1 MFNTG
6 TVKGTWTGTVYIRAD
21 GSIDPPDAPITTYDN
36 ITYTLTDNITSIA
49 HGIVV
54 ERDNIIIDGGGYTV
68 EGTRAY
74 PSIGIA
80 LPNRI
85 NVTIKDINVKNFDY
99 GLYLYFSSNNNVAGN
114 KIEAHKYGGVGLYL
128 LCSSNNSIIGNVIAN
143 SYDGMRLEGSSNNTI
158 FGNHVT
164 ANYNYGI
171 YLYPQLYP
179 TTIISSNNII
189 YANNVTNNKEGIR
202 IEGSINNV
210 IYANNV
216 TNNDYGIVLGSS
228 SYNVITGNN
237 IVNNGLG
244 VDSARGQLRRK
255 NIIYHNN
262 FINNTIQARDNKSY
276 LDWLWG
282 IGPPPDIWNDDYP
295 SGGNYWSDYTG
306 TDNNGDGIGDT
317 PYIIGSFG
325 DRYVE
330 DRYPLMSPWTP
341 VLPVNITFI
350 VPDDY
355 PTIQEA
361 INAANEG
368 DIIYVR
374 FGTYRENIVLNKSLT
389 IIGEDR
395 YITVISGNEGSI
407 VNITANNAN
416 LTGFTIKGGEVGI
429 IVLDV
434 LNVTINKNRVLNN
447 LYGLAVVNSTQCTIT
462 YNILFNNTFIGLSLT
477 NSTQSQVVS
486 NTITNN
492 GNGIALAFSLNNNIS
507 QNIVT
512 ANYAIG
518 MMLGYSN
525 NNTISQNYIIG
536 NIYNSGLQLVNSTNN
551 VISANTMEE
560 NKYGVGFQES
570 SNNIFYHNNFL
581 HNDWQVYDASRDYSD
596 VSPSI
601 NVWDDGYPSGGNY
614 WSDYSGVDLYSGPYQ
629 NETGGDGIVDT
640 PYFIGANNVDK
651 YPLMSLWSP
660 IPLKIFDVVCEG
672 THYSVSVQSNSTVTH
687 FIFNQALAQISFNVS
702 GISGTWGFCNIT
714 IPKALMTGPW
724 TYTFQGDVINIDVY
738 EKDNETHTF
747 INIQYKHA
755 STFQVI
761 IKASWVIP
769 EYPSTPI
776 LISLIPITLTAATL
790 WKTKR
795 KRQPP

>member
-1 MFNTG
+1 LFKRLVSVMLLALLLTGLLTLMFNTG

-68 EGTRAY
+68 EGIRAY
-74 PSIGIA
+74 YSIGIA
-80 LPNRI
+80 LSNRI

-114 KIEAHKYGGVGLYL
+114 KIEAHEYGGVGLYL

-171 YLYPQLYP
+171 YLYPKLYP
-179 TTIISSNNII
+179 TTIISSDNII
-189 YANNVTNNKEGIR
+189 YANNITNNKEGIR
-202 IEGSINNV
+202 IESSINNV

-237 IVNNGLG
+237 IANNELG
-244 VDSARGQLRRK
+244 VYCLSLAVVIK
-255 NIIYHNN
+255 FPTKHSNNIIYHNN
-262 FINNTIQARDNKSY
+262 FINNTIQAKDDESP
-276 LDWLWG
+276 LWIWG
-282 IGPPPDIWNDDYP
+282 FAHPNIWNDEYP

-306 TDNNGDGIGDT
+306 VDKYSGSKQDKPGSDCIGDT
-317 PYIIGSFG
+317 PYYIIGSFG
-325 DRYVE
+325 NRYVYFE

-395 YITVISGNEGSI
+395 YITGISGNAGSI

-416 LTGFTIKGGEVGI
+416 LTGFTIKGGEAGI
-429 IVLDV
+429 TVLDV

-486 NTITNN
+486 NT
-492 GNGIALAFSLNNNIS
+492 
-507 QNIVT
+507 
-512 ANYAIG
+512 
-518 MMLGYSN
+518 
-525 NNTISQNYIIG
+525 
-536 NIYNSGLQLVNSTNN
+536 TNN

-581 HNDWQVYDASRDYSD
+581 HNDWQVYDVSRDYSD

-614 WSDYSGVDLYSGPYQ
+614 WSDY
-629 NETGGDGIVDT
+629 IV
-640 PYFIGANNVDK
+640 A
-651 YPLMSLWSP
+651 
-660 IPLKIFDVVCEG
+660 
-672 THYSVSVQSNSTVTH
+672 
-687 FIFNQALAQISFNVS
+687 
-702 GISGTWGFCNIT
+702 
-714 IPKALMTGPW
+714 
-724 TYTFQGDVINIDVY
+724 
-738 EKDNETHTF
+738 
-747 INIQYKHA
+747 
-755 STFQVI
+755 
-761 IKASWVIP
+761 
-769 EYPSTPI
+769 
-776 LISLIPITLTAATL
+776 
-790 WKTKR
+790 
-795 KRQPP
+795 